1 MAIQGINPVQPAQQR
16 QVSRGGKLGG
26 PLGKLGALIGG
37 VGGGL
42 AGFAAG
48 GPGGAALGAA
58 KGAAF
63 GAAQGAGAGMT
74 LGGLIDPARTKTVT
88 SGPQTMGSVG
98 GGAASLAQKYKLSD
112 AGRLALQGLEVAKAN
127 PQYEAYQEPLA
138 MAILQD
144 IAANNRQRMA

>member
-16 QVSRGGKLGG
+16 KVSRGGKLAA

-48 GPGGAALGAA
+48 GPGGAAAGAA
-58 KGAAF
+58 K

-88 SGPQTMGSVG
+88 QGPQSMGSV

-112 AGRLALQGLEVAKAN
+112 AGRLALQGFEVAKAI
-127 PQYEAYQEPLA
+127 PEYAEYQEPLA

>member
-48 GPGGAALGAA
+48 GPAGAAIGAA
-58 KGAAF
+58 KGAAS
-63 GAAQGAGAGMT
+63 GAGTGMT

-88 SGPQTMGSVG
+88 SGPQTMGSIG